1 MTNPPTAQRGPVM
14 LGSSDGVDIALHH
27 SGGSGP
33 SVIFC
38 HATGFHGR
46 TWDPITEALGD
57 RYDCWAID
65 FRGHGDSTL
74 PEGTPLVW
82 TGMSHDLGVAVD
94 HIAQS
99 TGQAPS
105 LAVGHSMGG
114 AAIAMTELERPGTFS
129 TVFLFEP
136 ILFPALTE
144 NMERRG
150 SLSEGAR
157 RRRDVFESF
166 DAAYERYASRP
177 PLNNFD
183 PRALRAYVDHGFRPI
198 EGGVKLKCAGS
209 TEADVFDNSDNRA
222 YERLADIPTVTMI
235 AVGGDDAGPATIGPD
250 ITERLPNGV
259 FHVDESLSHFGPM
272 EEPDLFADL
281 IDRHLSSRSPS

>member
-1 MTNPPTAQRGPVM
+1 MSAALPVM
-14 LGSSDGVDIALHH
+14 LRSSDGVDIALHRR
-27 SGGSGP
+27 GGTGP

-46 TWDPITEALGD
+46 AWDPITEVLAD

-74 PEGTPLVW
+74 PDGTSLAW

-94 HIAQS
+94 HIGQS
-99 TGQAPS
+99 TGQAPR

-129 TVFLFEP
+129 LAFLFEP
-136 ILFPALTE
+136 ILFPPITE

-150 SLSEGAR
+150 GLSDGAR

-166 DAAYERYASRP
+166 EAAFDRYASRP

-183 PRALRAYVDHGFRPI
+183 PRALRAYVEHGFRPI
-198 EGGVKLKCAGS
+198 DGGVKLKCAGA

-222 YERLADIPTVTMI
+222 YLRLDEVATTTMI
-235 AVGGDDAGPATIGPD
+235 SVGGDEAGPAVIGVD
-250 ITERLPNGV
+250 VAARLPNGV
-259 FHVDESLSHFGPM
+259 FHIDESLSHFGPM

-281 IDRHLSSRSPS
+281 IDRHLSPGSHS